1 MLKRHKN
8 KIIVISLIFVGLF
21 LILCGSFNGKGPR
34 KNEEFSYEEYTE
46 ALEEKIE
53 AFLKSVK
60 GIKKAQ
66 VLITL
71 DTSNEKVYAQ
81 NSNNLDYIF
90 SSSGEPIFL
99 SEKYPQVRGVAI
111 ACTNGD
117 DARVRQNITE
127 LISSYLGIPSNRIKI
142 VAIR

>member
-1 MLKRHKN
+1 MLKKHKN
-8 KIIVISLIFVGLF
+8 KIIVISLIVVGLF
-21 LILCGSFNGKGPR
+21 LILYGSFKGKGSS
-34 KNEEFSYEEYTE
+34 KHDEFSYEEYTE

-53 AFLKSVK
+53 DFLKSVK

-81 NSNNLDYIF
+81 NSNNFYYIF
-90 SSSGEPIFL
+90 TSSGEPIFL